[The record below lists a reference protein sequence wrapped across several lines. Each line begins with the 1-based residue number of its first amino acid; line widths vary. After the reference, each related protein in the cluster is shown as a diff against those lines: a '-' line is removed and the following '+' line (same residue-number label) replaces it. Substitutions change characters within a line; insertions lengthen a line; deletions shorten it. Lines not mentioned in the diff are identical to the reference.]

1 MGNCLQCFQNQTERP
16 SNTHGTAAVAI
27 ATSST
32 SSSSPDWHHTS
43 IDKRYAGQAG
53 HLNAND
59 QFHHLNYN
67 TVKVGGGGTFY
78 RERSHETDELL
89 STRSPLKPANYCDTK
104 RSSFKKSL
112 ILLNGNSDI
121 IAAVKESTEV
131 SDNTLNKLFEEYK
144 DPDEDMILAE
154 GIERLCRDL
163 NYQPDEFAILVLAWC
178 LDASQMCRFTRPEF
192 IEGLHK
198 MRADTI
204 DTIRKRLEQTIETL
218 KVDSE
223 LFKQL
228 YRFTFRFGLEPDQRI
243 LSLDMAISLWKL
255 VFTVHTP
262 ELLNNWVHFL
272 EQHPSIR
279 GIPKD
284 TWNMFLN
291 FSEQCDIYN
300 YDDTEAWPSLF
311 DDFVDYEKAR
321 LETLQ
326 TNTTTEI
333 ARQAVSHDDDNNND
347 DNLHHYQK
355 PREGSNDSNIEKL

>member
-1 MGNCLQCFQNQTERP
+1 MGNCLQCFQ
-16 SNTHGTAAVAI
+16 
-27 ATSST
+27 ST
-32 SSSSPDWHHTS
+32 SEPLGSGAIHSGCHSTQ
-43 IDKRYAGQAG
+43 IGEGRYNAATTT
-53 HLNAND
+53 LNANEC
-59 QFHHLNYN
+59 QQTQLQSHSTARN
-67 TVKVGGGGTFY
+67 TFSK
-78 RERSHETDELL
+78 ERSHETDELL
-89 STRSPLKPANYCDTK
+89 SSRSPLKQNHCDTK

-112 ILLNGNSDI
+112 ALLNGNAANMCDI
-121 IAAVKESTEV
+121 ITTVKETSEV

-144 DPDEDMILAE
+144 EPDEDMILAE
-154 GIERLCRDL
+154 GIERLCCDL

-178 LDASQMCRFTRPEF
+178 LDASQMCRFTRSEF

-204 DTIRKRLEQTIETL
+204 ETIHIRLEQTIETL

-262 ELLNNWVHFL
+262 DILSKWIHFL

-291 FSEQCDIYN
+291 FSEQCDINN

-311 DDFVDYEKAR
+311 DDFVDYEKSR
-321 LETLQ
+321 LES
-326 TNTTTEI
+326 
-333 ARQAVSHDDDNNND
+333 VDDDNNND
-347 DNLHHYQK
+347 DPLQQK
-355 PREGSNDSNIEKL
+355 QIHDNSSSMNVL

>member
-1 MGNCLQCFQNQTERP
+1 MGNCLKCFQSTSEHP
-16 SNTHGTAAVAI
+16 SNTLGSGV
-27 ATSST
+27 ATSSSMHSGCHPT
-32 SSSSPDWHHTS
+32 THIVDG
-43 IDKRYAGQAG
+43 RYTGLAATTATTNI
-53 HLNAND
+53 NAND
-59 QFHHLNYN
+59 GNHQQLPHHLH
-67 TVKVGGGGTFY
+67 VVRATFSSK
-78 RERSHETDELL
+78 ERSHETDELL
-89 STRSPLKPANYCDTK
+89 STRSPLKPANHCDTK

-112 ILLNGNSDI
+112 ALLNGNASTMCDI
-121 IAAVKESTEV
+121 ITAVKETSEV

-144 DPDEDMILAE
+144 EPDEDMILAD
-154 GIERLCRDL
+154 GIERLCCDL

-178 LDASQMCRFTRPEF
+178 LDASQMCRFTRSEF

-204 DTIRKRLEQTIETL
+204 ETIRIRLEQTIETL

-223 LFKQL
+223 MFKQL

-262 ELLNNWVHFL
+262 DLLSKWIHFL

-291 FSEQCDIYN
+291 FSEQCDINN

-311 DDFVDYEKAR
+311 DDFVDYEKSR
-321 LETLQ
+321 LETG
-326 TNTTTEI
+326 
-333 ARQAVSHDDDNNND
+333 DDDNNND
-347 DNLHHYQK
+347 DPLQQK
-355 PREGSNDSNIEKL
+355 QMQDNSSSINVL